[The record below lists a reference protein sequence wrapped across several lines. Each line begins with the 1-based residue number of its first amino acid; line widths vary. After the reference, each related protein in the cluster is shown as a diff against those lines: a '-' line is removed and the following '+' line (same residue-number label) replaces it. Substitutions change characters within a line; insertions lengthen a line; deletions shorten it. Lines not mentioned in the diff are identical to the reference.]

1 MLGKLIKHD
10 LKALYRLM
18 IPLHLLV
25 LLAGLG
31 VRFILNIQL
40 YDKIPNAMFGLLI
53 AGYILIMTIVPF
65 VTVFALCWRF
75 YKNLFTDEGY
85 LTLTLPVTPN
95 QHLLSKLISGIIW
108 MLFDS
113 AALILCIVLPVTI
126 PDILA
131 QSDQILAEMDEVL
144 EMSSVTFFTLMFV
157 IGLVSCVVNT
167 LFYYVCIAIGQL
179 FSKHRLIAAVIMYF
193 AISTVLSTLTSA
205 ALLVA
210 GFFPSAG
217 GFPFFSIGSENLN
230 TGYAA
235 APIIIKSCWFGII
248 CMVIQGIASYAGTLY
263 IMKKKI
269 NLE

>member
-18 IPLHLLV
+18 VPLHLLM

-31 VRFILNIQL
+31 VRFTLTIQL
-40 YDKIPNAMFGLLI
+40 YDKIPNVMFGLLI
-53 AGYILIMTIVPF
+53 GGYILIMVIVPF
-65 VTVFALCWRF
+65 VTAFALCWRF

-108 MLFDS
+108 MLFDYGV
-113 AALILCIVLPVTI
+113 LIICIFLPVTI
-126 PDILA
+126 PDILT

-144 EMSSVTFFTLMFV
+144 EMPSVTFFTIMFV
-157 IGLVSCVVNT
+157 VGLISCVVNT

-193 AISTVLSTLTSA
+193 AISTVLSTLTSV
-205 ALLVA
+205 ALLVT
-210 GFFPSAG
+210 GLLPSAG
-217 GFPFFSIGSENLN
+217 GFPYIMIGANNL
-230 TGYAA
+230 TTEYTA
-235 APIIIKSCWFGII
+235 APFIIKSCWLGMI